1 MIGLREH
8 LVRNVFL
15 ESTMNV
21 FEKVRS
27 TLGTYPDTD
36 VRALLHADHGQI
48 LNLAKEL
55 AETESAARR
64 KTVVRELKAILVPH
78 SRSEEAAVYT
88 PMMALRESPD
98 SRQAANEGMVEHNLA
113 DIVLDRLANTT
124 DVTSDMWKAHAKVLH
139 EALEHHIKEE
149 EDALFEE
156 LGEHF
161 SDAERE
167 MMAAQ
172 FLQGKEKLRD
182 KANGRGSRPQ
192 PSEAA
197 A

>member
-1 MIGLREH
+1 
-8 LVRNVFL
+8 
-15 ESTMNV
+15 MNV

-36 VRALLHADHGQI
+36 VRALLHADHEQI

-88 PMMALRESPD
+88 PMMALRKSPD

-113 DIVLDRLANTT
+113 DIVLDRLANTA

-172 FLQGKEKLRD
+172 FVRGKEKPVD
-182 KANGRGSRPQ
+182 KANGKGSRTQ
-192 PSEAA
+192 PSAA
-197 A
+197 PA